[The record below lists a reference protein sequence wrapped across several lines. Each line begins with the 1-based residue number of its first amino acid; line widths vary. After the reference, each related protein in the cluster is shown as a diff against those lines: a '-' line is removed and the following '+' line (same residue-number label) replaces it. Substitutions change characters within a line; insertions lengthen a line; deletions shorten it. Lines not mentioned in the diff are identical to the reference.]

1 MPAVPR
7 SSLVGLPAPG
17 LGESGGFMAD
27 IGAGRLEGPMEDLAF
42 ALEVPPGGA
51 GEGLGLVDGGRRE
64 AMEKTKIY

>member
-17 LGESGGFMAD
+17 LGESGGFMAEM
-27 IGAGRLEGPMEDLAF
+27 GAGRLEGPMEDLALTLEPPF
-42 ALEVPPGGA
+42 AGA

-64 AMEKTKIY
+64 AMGTI